1 MMVSAKPNKPK
12 GPLVRVS
19 WRRPTSRPTSSPE
32 SELPRSP
39 WSATTTRKTSTAL
52 TKSGQ
57 SRTPMK
63 WTSAASAMV
72 AISLRLS
79 TGGGLFEGLR
89 HGLIFQ
95 QVDLVESAEVDRR
108 SDVDAMEELPPWL
121 DGGDRADGD
130 AARIDAVDAGG
141 QHAVARPHVGLQG
154 DVVELE
160 PGAQAAAHH
169 PLAAGAQ
176 DHAPDSGGA
185 VGDQLHLGVGAG
197 DVDHPADEAVAGE
210 HRLIV
215 PRLHLAGIE
224 DQGAQP
230 GGVVGVDDVDRPD
243 APGGRGGVAH
253 GVPQTDQLPLDVG
266 QPQQAQAQV
275 LGLPP
280 QLPVLLEQRAT

>member
-19 WRRPTSRPTSSPE
+19 WRRPTSRPTTSPE
-32 SELPRSP
+32 SQLPRRPWMRPTSSPPSGPESEWRRRP
-39 WSATTTRKTSTAL
+39 WSATTTRKTSTAR

-108 SDVDAMEELPPWL
+108 SDVDAMEELPPRL

-141 QHAVARPHVGLQG
+141 QHAVARPPRTTPWRRVRRIM
-154 DVVELE
+154 
-160 PGAQAAAHH
+160 PPTPAARSVISCT
-169 PLAAGAQ
+169 LA
-176 DHAPDSGGA
+176 
-185 VGDQLHLGVGAG
+185 
-197 DVDHPADEAVAGE
+197 
-210 HRLIV
+210 
-215 PRLHLAGIE
+215 
-224 DQGAQP
+224 
-230 GGVVGVDDVDRPD
+230 
-243 APGGRGGVAH
+243 
-253 GVPQTDQLPLDVG
+253 
-266 QPQQAQAQV
+266 
-275 LGLPP
+275 
-280 QLPVLLEQRAT
+280 